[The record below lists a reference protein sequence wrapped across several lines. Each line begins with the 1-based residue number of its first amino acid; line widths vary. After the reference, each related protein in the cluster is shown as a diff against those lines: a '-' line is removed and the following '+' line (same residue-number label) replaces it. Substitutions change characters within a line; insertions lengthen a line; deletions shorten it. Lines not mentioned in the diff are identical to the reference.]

1 MSPQRQRPTRQQHID
16 QANANEQLSH
26 RLQSTDP
33 EWALTTLF
41 YAAVHW
47 MSAYL
52 GDIGLYPTTHALRRI
67 DINRRPELAR
77 VRRRYFFLQAKSV
90 AARYDCV
97 PFSAQDVARIRAV
110 HFVPLKQA
118 LQALL
123 IRSPP
128 SGP

>member
-1 MSPQRQRPTRQQHID
+1 MSPECPRPTRQQHID
-16 QANANEQLSH
+16 QANANEQLSY

-41 YAAVHW
+41 YAALHW

-67 DINRRPELAR
+67 NINSRPELAQIR
-77 VRRRYFFLQAKSV
+77 YRYFFLQDKSES
-90 AARYDCV
+90 ARYDCV
-97 PFSAQDVARIRAV
+97 RFSAQDVARIRAIY
-110 HFVPLKQA
+110 FDPLKRT

-123 IRSPP
+123 DQPP
-128 SGP
+128 PPAP